1 MKDFQVFNEAVSV
14 EQTNRVLAKVIP
26 YLKSGAP
33 ISPCVFASLSL
44 DDALALLKGFGGEI
58 RGAPRLVVEFGNTD
72 ELLKH
77 LNREQIE
84 QFMRYT
90 NTVRRNLEDFFGD
103 RLMTATPEQKQEV
116 YPFFRDL
123 INCQNKSSWMLPK
136 AGQLIYRGKA
146 MSLAELNKLGKW
158 KRKGKS
164 WVCTGPYKSQY
175 PLQSWSY
182 NYQKA
187 LEFAKMRSEDLQSQ
201 IKKALK
207 LGALPFD
214 KPQYP
219 GDEPVERAKF
229 VELLKQRIKSGAGAT
244 VTDTVLPVTIEYRTN
259 TKEFLFNPDA
269 SDKIK
274 LTLKLSS
281 KNTRERETV
290 RISAQPITA
299 TYILYDF
306 GSDAEGGIPMEALLN
321 T

>member
-1 MKDFQVFNEAVSV
+1 MKDFQVFNEAVSAD
-14 EQTNRVLAKVIP
+14 QINRVLEKVIP

-33 ISPCVFASLSL
+33 IPPCVFASLSL
-44 DDALALLKGFGGEI
+44 DDALALLKGFGGEV
-58 RGAPRLVVEFGNTD
+58 RGAPRLFEFGNTD
-72 ELLKH
+72 ELLK
-77 LNREQIE
+77 QIDNF
-84 QFMRYT
+84 QILQLLHYT
-90 NTVRRNLEDFFGD
+90 NNVRRNLEDFFGD
-103 RLMTATPEQKQEV
+103 RLMTATPEQKQQV

-136 AGQLIYRGKA
+136 AGQPIYRGKA

-158 KRKGKS
+158 KQQGKS

-175 PLQSWSY
+175 LLQSWSY

-219 GDEPVERAKF
+219 GDQPVERAKF
-229 VELLKQRIKSGAGAT
+229 VELLKQGIKSGAGAT

-274 LTLKLSS
+274 LTLKLST

-299 TYILYDF
+299 TYILHDF